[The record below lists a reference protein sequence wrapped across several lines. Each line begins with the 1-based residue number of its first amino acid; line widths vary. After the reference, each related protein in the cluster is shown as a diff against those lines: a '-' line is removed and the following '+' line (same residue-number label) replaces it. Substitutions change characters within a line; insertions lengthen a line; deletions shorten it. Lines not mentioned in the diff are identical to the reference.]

1 MAIGIERI
9 VLTFIVQTILILTF
23 GYIGTNISKR
33 KKTKLNLYFSMFF
46 FSLTIGNIINIIYV
60 LIYAYG
66 GTSLEFV
73 VVIMHLITNFF
84 NFFGLAFL
92 FVVNQIIL
100 KSAMVFTQR
109 DILRYFAIYGGIL
122 IAGTIL
128 IQVFEDVTMSSSG
141 YPKWSIYYFL
151 FILLS
156 VVGIA
161 LVPILNT
168 SYKIYNQLEGEEI
181 RKRYL
186 YFLLGIFGLSPL
198 LVVIFFSNLLDI
210 PIFRTITSILSIS
223 MILWVI
229 LIYYGLRRQTTK

>member
-23 GYIGTNISKR
+23 GYIGTNIMKR

-66 GTSLEFV
+66 GTSLELV

-100 KSAMVFTQR
+100 KSAMVFTQK
-109 DILRYFAIYGGIL
+109 DILRYFLIYGGIL
-122 IAGTIL
+122 IVGTIL
-128 IQVFEDVTMSSSG
+128 IQIFEGVTMSSSG

-161 LVPILNT
+161 LFPILNT
-168 SYKIYNQLEGEEI
+168 SYKIFNQLEGEEI
-181 RKRYL
+181 RRRYL

-198 LVVIFFSNLLDI
+198 LVVIIFSNLLDI